1 MLAIL
6 IMQKS
11 WIDLTSDNSQMA
23 VNVWSCLLLSLP
35 ILDLIV
41 ANKCRKN

>member
-23 VNVWSCLLLSLP
+23 VNVWSFVVLTYFGFDCS
-35 ILDLIV
+35 
-41 ANKCRKN
+41 